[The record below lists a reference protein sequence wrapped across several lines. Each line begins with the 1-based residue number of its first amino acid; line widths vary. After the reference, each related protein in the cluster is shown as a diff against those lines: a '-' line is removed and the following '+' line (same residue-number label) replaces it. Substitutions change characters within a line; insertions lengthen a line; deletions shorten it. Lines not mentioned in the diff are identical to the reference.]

1 MKSLELPPIASA
13 QGRLRQN
20 RPTPRGWL
28 FAALPPELKP
38 ALEPLPGNDFLITN
52 LAPELTPGT
61 KAPALVQDYPV
72 PVPGAEA
79 ARNTYWFDL

>member
-1 MKSLELPPIASA
+1 MLDVATARIEDD
-13 QGRLRQN
+13 RLA
-20 RPTPRGWL
+20 GI
-28 FAALPPELKP
+28 FAALPPELRIAP
-38 ALEPLPGNDFLITN
+38 EPSPGNDFLITN

-61 KAPALVQDYPV
+61 KAPALVQEY

>member
-28 FAALPPELKP
+28 FAALPPELRP
-38 ALEPLPGNDFLITN
+38 VIEPSPGNDFLITN
-52 LAPELTPGT
+52 LAPELTPST
-61 KAPALVQDYPV
+61 KVPSLRQEY